1 MQANKRNLEAR
12 IMQNVLV
19 IASPAIS
26 VSTVLPGY
34 CGKDLKLSGQ
44 IVRAQRLEPLG
55 LLLWNV
61 EFSECLS
68 LI

>member
-1 MQANKRNLEAR
+1 MQK
-12 IMQNVLV
+12 VLV

-26 VSTVLPGY
+26 VSTVLSGY
-34 CGKDLKLSGQ
+34 CGKDLKPSGQ